1 MIKVKKQ
8 FSDPAPAT
16 SGAGHSQGA
25 FIMRNDKFFDGIE
38 KDIKEFLYGYMKVE
52 SFTFSSNER
61 LVEDFLRKWFES
73 VPYFKEHPDLCGA
86 YEIQGDPLSRK
97 VMYGMVRGRGN
108 KAVVLIHHYDVV
120 GIEDF
125 KLLKDYAFSPDELGE
140 KLKEIKESL
149 PKDVREDLVSGDWL
163 FGRGGCDMKGGGS
176 IQWTL
181 LKKYSELD
189 DFEGNV
195 IVIAVPDEENMS
207 AGMRG
212 AVPLL
217 AELKDRYNLDYR
229 MMINSEPQQ
238 RKSADEGIFSEGTVG
253 KIMPFV
259 YVRGYLSHVG
269 KVFEGFSPVNLMS
282 EIVRRTDLNMDFT
295 DAVAG
300 ESSPPPTW
308 LYLKDSKTVYDVS
321 MPLSMAGCLSVLTLN
336 QTPMSIISRL
346 KSICEESFDKVLGEM
361 HASYD
366 RFCAVAKPVAKDL
379 PWKPCVMSFM
389 ELYNEAL
396 RDHGDAFKKAYE
408 AELEVLTAKLT
419 SGDTN
424 IIECNFE
431 LVEKVFEYVDDLSPR
446 VIYGLV
452 PPYYPNVSNY
462 FYEGLGERK
471 EITPLLNE
479 FTMKEFGEK
488 YTNEYFFTGI
498 CDLSFSGFSGGSSEN
513 VTAALKEYM
522 PLFGKYYDIPFD
534 ALEKISMPC
543 INIGPW
549 GKDFHKLT
557 ERVLKR
563 DLYERTPRILDHA
576 VEWLLGGM

>member
-1 MIKVKKQ
+1 
-8 FSDPAPAT
+8 
-16 SGAGHSQGA
+16 
-25 FIMRNDKFFDGIE
+25 MRNEKIFEGIE
-38 KDIKEFLYGYMKVE
+38 KDIKELLYGYMKVE
-52 SFTFSSNER
+52 SFSFSSNER
-61 LVEDFLRKWFES
+61 LVEPFLLDWFETI
-73 VPYFKEHPDLCGA
+73 PYFREHPEFCGA
-86 YEIQGDPLSRK
+86 YEIPGDPLDRK
-97 VMYGMVRGRGN
+97 VMFGMVRGRGN

-125 KLLKDYAFSPDELGE
+125 KLLKEYAFSPDELGE
-140 KLKEIKESL
+140 KLMEVKDSL
-149 PKDVREDLVSGDWL
+149 PRDAREDLESGDWL
-163 FGRGGCDMKGGGS
+163 FGRGGCDMKAGGS

-181 LKKYSELD
+181 LKRYSEMD

-195 IVIAVPDEENMS
+195 IVVAVPDEENMS

-212 AVPLL
+212 AVRLL
-217 AELKDRYNLDYR
+217 AELKDKYDLDYR

-336 QTPMSIISRL
+336 QTPMSIIDRL
-346 KSICEESFDKVLGEM
+346 RAICEESFDKILGEM
-361 HASYD
+361 RASFD
-366 RFCAVAKPVAKDL
+366 RFCTVAKPLVKEL
-379 PWKPCVMSFM
+379 PWQPCVMSFM

-396 RDHGDAFKKAYE
+396 RDHGEAFKEAYE
-408 AELEVLTAKLT
+408 AELSALTAKLT

-462 FYEGLGERK
+462 YYEGLGERK
-471 EITPLLNE
+471 DITPYLNE
-479 FTMKEFGEK
+479 FTTEEFGER

-498 CDLSFSGFSGGSSEN
+498 CDLSFSGISESES
-513 VTAALKEYM
+513 VTAALNEYM

-534 ALEKISMPC
+534 ALEKITMPC

-563 DLYERTPRILDHA
+563 DLYQRTPRIVDHA
-576 VEWLLGGM
+576 VEWLLG